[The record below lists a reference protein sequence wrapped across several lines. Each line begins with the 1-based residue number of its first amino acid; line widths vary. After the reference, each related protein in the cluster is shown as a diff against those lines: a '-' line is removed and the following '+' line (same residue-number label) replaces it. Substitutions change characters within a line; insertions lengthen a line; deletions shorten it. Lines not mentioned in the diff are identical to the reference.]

1 MQEMVTTDVNEL
13 VALAIDAQDRVDAAE
28 AARRVA
34 LHRRRSPIIALHQA
48 GWGERRIAHELG
60 ISHTAVWKI
69 LGRADTR

>member
-1 MQEMVTTDVNEL
+1 MQEMVTTDVDEL
-13 VALAIDAQDRVDAAE
+13 VALARAAQTRLDAAE

-34 LHRRRSPIIALHQA
+34 LRRRRSPIIALHQA

-69 LGRADTR
+69 LGRAADR

>member
-1 MQEMVTTDVNEL
+1 MQEMVNADVAEL
-13 VALAIDAQDRVDAAE
+13 VAIARAAQDRVDAAE

-34 LHRRRSPIIALHQA
+34 LRRRRSPIVALHQA
-48 GWGERRIAHELG
+48 GWGERRIGAALG